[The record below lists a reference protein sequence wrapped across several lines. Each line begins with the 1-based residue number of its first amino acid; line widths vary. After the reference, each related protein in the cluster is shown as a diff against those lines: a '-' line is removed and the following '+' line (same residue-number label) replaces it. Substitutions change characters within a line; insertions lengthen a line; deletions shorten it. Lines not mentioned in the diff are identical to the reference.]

1 MAISIFSDFLRKK
14 LSIFI
19 ITLIV
24 AAGYVIF
31 IGVENRLMAKTKLIQ
46 LPRPLIKGNISLEEA
61 IFRRRSE
68 RNFKQKDLT
77 LQQISQILWAA
88 QGITLEKGSYNLR
101 TAPSA
106 GAVYPMEIYLLT
118 KNGLFRYLPNG
129 HKLEPLNEQDLRG
142 DLAVSSLGQVS
153 INQAPVNIV
162 ICAVYSRVTS
172 KYGQRGIRY
181 AHIEV
186 GHIAQ
191 NIHLQAVALGLS
203 SVPIGA
209 FSDEKVK
216 KILSLPK
223 NHEPLYVIPVGYS
236 NILDQN

>member
-1 MAISIFSDFLRKK
+1 MAISIFSGFLRKK
-14 LSIFI
+14 SLVFI

-24 AAGYVIF
+24 AAGYVLF
-31 IGVENRLMAKTKLIQ
+31 ISKEDRFMAETKLIQ
-46 LPRPLIKGNISLEEA
+46 LPKPLIKGNISLEEA
-61 IFRRRSE
+61 IFRRRSQ
-68 RNFKQKDLT
+68 RSFKQKDLT
-77 LQQISQILWAA
+77 LQQISQLLWAA
-88 QGITLEKGSYNLR
+88 QGITLEKESYNLR

-106 GAVYPMEIYLLT
+106 GALYPMEIYLLT

-129 HKLEPLNEQDLRG
+129 HRLEPLSEQDLRG
-142 DLAVSSLGQVS
+142 DLVVSSLGQVA

-162 ICAVYSRVTS
+162 ICAVYSRLAS

-191 NIHLQAVALGLS
+191 NIHLQSVALGLS

-209 FSDEKVK
+209 FNDEEVK
-216 KILSLPK
+216 KILSLPA
-223 NHEPLYVIPVGYS
+223 NHEPLYIIPVGYS
-236 NILDQN
+236 NALDQN